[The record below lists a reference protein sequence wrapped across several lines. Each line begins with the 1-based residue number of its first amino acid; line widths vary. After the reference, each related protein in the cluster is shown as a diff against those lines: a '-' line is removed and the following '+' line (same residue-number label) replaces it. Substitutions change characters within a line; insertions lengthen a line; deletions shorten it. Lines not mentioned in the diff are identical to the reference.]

1 MTRINVVP
9 PEWLCDQHLLAE
21 YRELTRIPSAV
32 ASSRYSIEGQ
42 PADYKL
48 GAGHVK
54 FFLDKLAYLKKRYEA
69 LAEELRARGF
79 KAEDRWPS
87 EADATL
93 GRWNDYE
100 PTKEAMLANIERIAK
115 RMPEACRFRSKRI
128 SRALAVE
135 QLVGRLHDVHPA

>member
-32 ASSRYSIEGQ
+32 VSSRYGIEGQ

-54 FFLDKLAYLKKRYEA
+54 FFLDKLEFLKKRYAA

-79 KAEDRWPS
+79 KAEDRWPA
-87 EADATL
+87 EADGAS
-93 GRWNDYE
+93 GCWKDYA
-100 PTKEAMLANIERIAK
+100 PTREAMLANVERIAK
-115 RMPEACRFRSKRI
+115 RMPELCRFRSKRV
-128 SRALAVE
+128 SRAQAVE
-135 QLVGRLHDVHPA
+135 QLVRRLHDVHPA

>member
-21 YRELTRIPSAV
+21 YRELTRVPSAV
-32 ASSRYSIEGQ
+32 MSSRYSIEGQ

-54 FFLDKLAYLKKRYEA
+54 FFLDKLAFLKCRYGE
-69 LAEELRARGF
+69 LAAELKARGF
-79 KAEDRWPS
+79 KAEDRWPR
-87 EADATL
+87 EVDETH
-93 GRWNDYE
+93 GYWNDYV

-115 RMPEACRFRSKRI
+115 RMPELCRFRSKRV

-135 QLVGRLHDVHPA
+135 QLVGRLHDTHPV

>member
-21 YRELTRIPSAV
+21 YRELTRIPNAV
-32 ASSRYSIEGQ
+32 AGDKYSMDGQ

-54 FFLDKLAYLKKRYEA
+54 FFLDKLAYLKRRYDA
-69 LAEELRARGF
+69 LAAELKARGF

-87 EADATL
+87 DVGML
-93 GRWNDYE
+93 DGRWNDYA
-100 PTKEAMLANIERIAK
+100 PTQEAMLANVERIAK
-115 RMPEACRFRSKRI
+115 RMPELCRFHGKRM
-128 SRALAVE
+128 SRAQAVE
-135 QLVGRLHDVHPA
+135 QLVGRLRDTQPA